1 MTKHQHVDNRT
12 TADPRWAAVVARDA
26 EADGSFYYSVSTT
39 GVYCRPSCPSRLARP
54 ENVNFYSTTVE
65 AEAAGF
71 RPCKRCKPNPDQV
84 DPYAE
89 KVIQACRLLE
99 DNDPAPGLAEL
110 AEAVD
115 LSKDHFQ
122 RVFKRITGVTPKAYA
137 QAKRAEKLRGQLA
150 DGNSVTDAIFAAGY
164 NANSRFYEKSSEV
177 LGMKASSYRSGG
189 VNAEIRFAVGECSL
203 GDILVAQSE
212 RGICAIL
219 IGDDADALVQDLQN
233 RFPRAHLIGGD
244 KAFEKLVAQVVG
256 FIEAPALGL
265 NLPLDI
271 RGTAF
276 QQRVWK
282 ALCEIP
288 AGTTA
293 SYTEIANRIG
303 APKAFRAV
311 ALACAANALAVAIPC
326 HRVVRND
333 GGLSGYRWGVERKRT
348 LLDSEFKQAELA
360 QQSLQTKRGQL

>member
-1 MTKHQHVDNRT
+1 MNKPQHLDNQIT
-12 TADPRWAAVVARDA
+12 TDPRWAAVVARDPQ
-26 EADGSFYYSVSTT
+26 ADGSFYYSVRTT
-39 GVYCRPSCPSRLARP
+39 GVYCRPSCSSRLARP
-54 ENVNFYSTTVE
+54 ENVNFYSTTDD

-71 RPCKRCKPNPDQV
+71 RPCKRCKPDQITQTEA
-84 DPYAE
+84 YAE

-99 DNDPAPGLAEL
+99 ESDPTPGLAEL
-110 AEAVD
+110 AAAVS

-137 QAKRAEKLRGQLA
+137 QAKRAEKLRTQLR

-177 LGMKASSYRSGG
+177 LGMKASAYRSGG
-189 VNAEIRFAVGECSL
+189 ANSEIRFAVGECSL

-219 IGDDADALVQDLQN
+219 IGDDAEALVQDLQN
-233 RFPRAHLIGGD
+233 RFPRADLIGGD

-256 FIEAPALGL
+256 FVEAPAIGL

-276 QQRVWK
+276 QQRVWQ

-311 ALACAANALAVAIPC
+311 ALACGANAIAVAIPC

-348 LLDSEFKQAELA
+348 LLDNERKQAESGK
-360 QQSLQTKRGQL
+360 Q